1 MLVYNVSFTSTTVP
15 TANTFIASLYTQST
29 TAVATGRSVMIL
41 EVDIEG
47 GNNTSM
53 YSEIGFFRLASIT
66 GTAATGFS
74 GSTPSVAVDNT
85 APTAACTWSVGP
97 FTAGTTGP
105 TALSAPTL
113 ATNPVH
119 RIGINGNGQR
129 YFWRAN
135 PNLNNAIVVPGTGV
149 LSNTAFAGGLFLASI
164 TAGTT
169 NPISGRI
176 QFAEM

>member
-1 MLVYNVSFTSTTVP
+1 MLVYNFSFTSTTVP
-15 TANTFIASLYTQST
+15 AAGTFITSLYTQT
-29 TAVATGRSVMIL
+29 TSGVGTGRSVMIL

-53 YSEIGFFRLASIT
+53 YSEIGFFRVASAA
-66 GTAATGFS
+66 GTIASGFS
-74 GSTPSVAVDNT
+74 GGVTAPPVDLS
-85 APTAACTWSVGP
+85 APTAACLWSIGP
-97 FTAGTTGP
+97 YASGSTGP
-105 TALSAPTL
+105 TGLTPTL
-113 ATNPVH
+113 ATIPVH

-149 LSNTAFAGGLFLASI
+149 VSTTVFGGGLILASI

-176 QFAEM
+176 QFAEL

>member
-15 TANTFIASLYTQST
+15 AAGTFIASLFTNTAT
-29 TAVATGRSVMIL
+29 TGTGRSVMIL

-53 YSEIGFFRLASIT
+53 YSEVGFYRAAAPT
-66 GTAATGFS
+66 GTTTALPS
-74 GSTPSVAVDNT
+74 STTASVAVDIS
-85 APTAACTWSVGP
+85 APTAACVWTVGA
-97 FTAGTTGP
+97 FSAGVTGP
-105 TALSAPTL
+105 TGISALPLSSTP
-113 ATNPVH
+113 PVH

-149 LSNTAFAGGLFLASI
+149 LSSTVFTGALILASI

>member
-15 TANTFIASLYTQST
+15 ATGTFIASLFTN
-29 TAVATGRSVMIL
+29 TATAGTGRSVMIL

-53 YSEIGFFRLASIT
+53 YSEVGFYRAAAPT
-66 GTAATGFS
+66 GTTTGLPS
-74 GSTPSVAVDNT
+74 STTASAAVDVT
-85 APTAACTWSVGP
+85 APTAACVWTVGA
-97 FTAGTTGP
+97 FAAGVTGP
-105 TALSAPTL
+105 VGISALPL
-113 ATNPVH
+113 AATPVH

-135 PNLNNAIVVPGTGV
+135 PNLNNAIVVSGAGV
-149 LSNTAFAGGLFLASI
+149 LSSTVFTGALILASI